1 MINALRKSKVR
12 IPRNHV
18 LPLENLDLRNRTNKT
33 IITTEDEES
42 VQKKL
47 DIENSTRRRIK
58 EKEGGLEETFE
69 ENSDHSNLDHEY
81 THPIKGIFQRKDKSS
96 KM

>member
-18 LPLENLDLRNRTNKT
+18 LPLENLDLRNRISKT

-47 DIENSTRRRIK
+47 DIERRRVKGK
-58 EKEGGLEETFE
+58 ERGLEKTFE